1 MRLAASARKPIACRL
16 KSSGSMKRL
25 TRELLGSGLSMRD
38 AAVILGIS
46 HQRVSQLVR
55 PESERVAGTR

>member
-1 MRLAASARKPIACRL
+1 MPSFPASTARRAASIA
-16 KSSGSMKRL
+16 SN
-25 TRELLGSGLSMRD
+25 ELVESGLSERD

-55 PESERVAGTR
+55 GESERVAGAR

>member
-1 MRLAASARKPIACRL
+1 LPSFPASTARRAASIA
-16 KSSGSMKRL
+16 SN
-25 TRELLGSGLSMRD
+25 ELVEGGLIERD

-55 PESERVAGTR
+55 GASERVAGAR